1 MSGQPD
7 SSGGSALRAFW
18 RGLVRFLAII
28 LTAVLLAALIYLA
41 YVLLYQQAVV
51 PAQQSDQ
58 RVSMLETRQAQ
69 SQADTAQ
76 KLADF
81 EQRLAALEADVTR
94 MGEDLSTLQA
104 QDAGFQSTLE
114 GQAADLAALADQ
126 YDAVETRLSSLE
138 EQAALLDGAETPL
151 VELEKEIVVLK
162 AAGLL
167 NRSRLYMLQSNYGLA
182 EEEVRLARGLLVDL
196 QQQATSSEKGVL
208 SAWIGRLDSALQA
221 LPDQPVMAGDDLEI
235 AWQMLLRGLS
245 APLPTASAT
254 PTPAGPLVE
263 DLQPTYTPWVTATLP
278 AALTATPT
286 AVQ

>member
-126 YDAVETRLSSLE
+126 YDAVETHLSSLE

-151 VELEKEIVVLK
+151 AELEKEIVVLK

-196 QQQATSSEKGVL
+196 QQQATSSEKGAL
-208 SAWIGRLDSALQA
+208 SAWIGRLDSALAA

>member
-1 MSGQPD
+1 MSGQPE
-7 SSGGSALRAFW
+7 SSGGSALRAFG

-41 YVLLYQQAVV
+41 YMLLYQQAVV

-58 RVSMLETRQAQ
+58 RVSLLETRQAQ

-81 EQRLAALEADVTR
+81 EQRLAALQADVTR

-104 QDAGFQSTLE
+104 QDAGVQSTLE
-114 GQAADLAALADQ
+114 GQSADLAALTDQ

-151 VELEKEIVVLK
+151 AELEKEIVVLK

-254 PTPAGPLVE
+254 PTPVGPLVE

-278 AALTATPT
+278 AVPTATPT

>member
-1 MSGQPD
+1 MARIAEVFVNVPARRLANSFTYLVPD
-7 SSGGSALRAFW
+7 ELAFIGPGW
-18 RGLVRFLAII
+18 RV
-28 LTAVLLAALIYLA
+28 
-41 YVLLYQQAVV
+41 VV
-51 PAQQSDQ
+51 PFGSRKAEGFV
-58 RVSMLETRQAQ
+58 VS
-69 SQADTAQ
+69 
-76 KLADF
+76 
-81 EQRLAALEADVTR
+81 AAEAGT
-94 MGEDLSTLQA
+94 
-104 QDAGFQSTLE
+104 
-114 GQAADLAALADQ
+114 ADLAALTDQ

-151 VELEKEIVVLK
+151 AELEKEIVVLK

-254 PTPAGPLVE
+254 PTPVGPLVE

-278 AALTATPT
+278 AVPTATPT

>member
-1 MSGQPD
+1 MSGQTD
-7 SSGGSALRAFW
+7 SSGGTALRAFW

-41 YVLLYQQAVV
+41 YILLYQQAVV

-58 RVSMLETRQAQ
+58 RVSLLETRQAQ

-81 EQRLAALEADVTR
+81 EQRLAALQADVTR

-104 QDAGFQSTLE
+104 QDAGVQSTLE
-114 GQAADLAALADQ
+114 GQSADLAALADQ
-126 YDAVETRLSSLE
+126 YEAVGTRLSSLE

-151 VELEKEIVVLK
+151 AELEKEIVVLK

-182 EEEVRLARGLLVDL
+182 EDEVRLARGLLVDL
-196 QQQATSSEKGVL
+196 QQQATSSEKGAL